1 MSKMARYDHV
11 DSTIGIARATLKSDV
26 DPADFDKVLPVGLDA
41 TGLAELKVP
50 SNSGFVGVAVVSR
63 TNRRAG
69 QRVDIMSDGDIVEC
83 AGLTAGTKYYVQAN
97 GSISA
102 VRSAIYVGYTVEAD
116 RLVVHFDGK
125 ADAA

>member
-1 MSKMARYDHV
+1 MARFDHV
-11 DSTIGIARATLKSDV
+11 DSTIGMARATLKSNV
-26 DPADFDKVLPVGLDA
+26 NAADYDKVLAVGLDA

-50 SNSGFVGVAVVSR
+50 SNSGFVGVTIVDK
-63 TNRRAG
+63 TKRRAG
-69 QRVDIMSDGDIVEC
+69 QRIDIMSDGEIVEC
-83 AGLTAGTKYYVQAN
+83 TGLAAGTKYYVQAD